1 MGVFHFGGGGGV
13 AAAGLLGIGLLFLAG
28 ISAQEAGP
36 YGGTAAVLP
45 GKIELEN
52 YDYGGQGVAY
62 NDETLENEGEVL
74 VDGDPVKSGDT

>member
-1 MGVFHFGGGGGV
+1 MGVLYFGGGGGGG
-13 AAAGLLGIGLLFLAG
+13 AAAGLLGVVLLFLGG

-36 YGGTAAVLP
+36 YEGTVAVLP

-62 NDETLENEGEVL
+62 NDATAANEGNFL
-74 VDGDPVKSGDT
+74 DGEPVKSGDT